1 MAFKI
6 RRDEM
11 RKSLFWVLTL
21 SMISILAYAQ
31 RPTIADRTSGMIS
44 YPGYFHFYWD
54 AETGKIWLEVD
65 KFDTEF
71 LYVHSL
77 PAGLGSNEV
86 GLDRNQLGRTRIVKF
101 FRVGPKVLLIQP
113 NYSFRATT
121 DNSAELVAVEDAFAR
136 STLWGFE
143 VAAEEEGRVLVD
155 ATEFFMRDAH
165 DAISSL
171 KRRDQGQFTYDSTR
185 STIYLPNTKNFPLNS
200 EVEAMLTF
208 RSESPGMSVR
218 QVAPDPG
225 SITLRQHHSFIQ
237 LPDDNYTPR
246 VYDPRSNFSS
256 LSFMDFAAPVGDPIT
271 RRYIVRHR
279 LHKKDPD
286 AEISDPVEPI
296 IYYVDPGT
304 PEPIRSALIE
314 GASWWNEAFEEIGY
328 RNAFQ
333 AKILPEG
340 ADPLD
345 IRYNMI
351 NWVHRATRGWS
362 YGSSVIDPRTG
373 EIIKGHVA
381 LGSLRIRQDFLIAQG
396 LVGDYQDGEDNSS
409 EMLEMALARIRQ
421 LSCHEV
427 GHTLGLGHNYASSVN
442 DRASVMDYP
451 HPLIKIGPDGNLDL
465 SDAYGVG
472 IGEWDKVSIA
482 FGYQH
487 FPVSVDEPKALKATL
502 DGAFSRGL
510 YFLAGQDAGP
520 SSAHPLANT
529 WDNGK
534 HPVDEL
540 EHVMK
545 VRAIALDTFS
555 EKRIPVGSPMATLED
570 VLVPVYMFHR
580 YQIEAA
586 ASVLGGLYYNHRL
599 RGDVQKDP
607 QIVPGPEQFRALDVL
622 LRTIEPQNLEI
633 SAKILDVIPPRP
645 PGYRETRE
653 LLPGYT
659 GDTFDPLGAAEALA
673 SHTIGLILN
682 PERVSRLIDYHSR
695 NRKYPGLED
704 VLDHMIAVSWMSV
717 LKSGTHA
724 EIQRVV
730 DNVFL
735 YRLIRLAVD
744 ERVPPQAHA
753 IAFLKLAELQSVLNQ
768 KAPLTGN
775 ENQKAH
781 YFHALSEIE
790 RFRKN
795 PSDFTFIEHLDPPPG
810 APIGMYNRE

>member
-1 MAFKI
+1 
-6 RRDEM
+6 M
-11 RKSLFWVLTL
+11 RKTLFWLFTLCLISVLAF
-21 SMISILAYAQ
+21 SQ
-31 RPTIADRTSGMIS
+31 NPTIGEKTSHMKS
-44 YPGYFHFYWD
+44 YPGYFPFYWD
-54 AETGKIWLEVD
+54 AQTGKIWLEID
-65 KFDTEF
+65 KFDFEF

-101 FRVGPKVLLIQP
+101 FRVGPKILLIQP

-121 DNSAELVAVEDAFAR
+121 DNPAELVAVKDAFAQ
-136 STLWGFE
+136 STLWAFQ
-143 VAAEEEGRVLVD
+143 VAAEEGNRVLVD
-155 ATEFFMRDAH
+155 ATEFFLRDAH
-165 DAISSL
+165 NVIGSL
-171 KRRDQGQFTYDSTR
+171 KRRNQGNFSSDFSR
-185 STIYLPNTKNFPLNS
+185 SAIYLPNTKNFPLNT
-200 EVEAMLTF
+200 EVESLLTF
-208 RSESPGMSVR
+208 RSDSPGEYVR

-246 VYDPRSNFSS
+246 LYDPRSNFSS
-256 LSFMDFAAPVGDPIT
+256 LSFLDFATPVSEPIT
-271 RRYIVRHR
+271 QRYTVRHR
-279 LHKKDPD
+279 LHKKDPR
-286 AEISDPVEPI
+286 AEISDPVNPI
-296 IYYVDPGT
+296 VYYVDPGT
-304 PEPIRSALIE
+304 PEPIRSALLE
-314 GASWWNEAFEEIGY
+314 GANWWNEAFEAIGY

-333 AKILPEG
+333 AKVLPEG
-340 ADPLD
+340 ADPMD

-362 YGSSVIDPRTG
+362 YGSSVTDPRTG

-396 LVGDYQDGEDNSS
+396 LVGNYQNGKDNSS
-409 EMLEMALARIRQ
+409 EMLEMALARISQ

-427 GHTLGLGHNYASSVN
+427 GHTLGMGHNYASSVN

-451 HPLIKIGPDGNLDL
+451 HPLIKIGADGRLDL
-465 SDAYGVG
+465 SDAYDTGV
-472 IGEWDKVSIA
+472 GEWDKVSIA

-487 FPVSVDEPKALKATL
+487 FPDGVDEDKALKAII
-502 DGAFSRGL
+502 DDAFSRGL
-510 YFLAGQDAGP
+510 YFLAGQDAGI

-540 EHVMK
+540 ERVMA

-586 ASVLGGLYYNHRL
+586 TSVLGGLYYNHRL

-607 QIVPGPEQFRALDVL
+607 EIVPGSEQRRALEAL
-622 LRTIEPQNLEI
+622 LQTIEPQNLEI
-633 SAKILDVIPPRP
+633 DKKILNLLPPRP
-645 PGYRETRE
+645 PGYHETQE
-653 LLPGYT
+653 LLRGHT
-659 GDTFDPLGAAEALA
+659 GDTFDPLGAAEILA
-673 SHTIGLILN
+673 NHTIGLILH

-695 NRKYPGLED
+695 NEDYPGLSD
-704 VLDHMIAVSWMSV
+704 VLDRLIAATWMSV
-717 LKSGTHA
+717 LRSGTHA

-735 YRLIRLAVD
+735 FSLMRLAVD
-744 ERVPPQAHA
+744 ERVPTHAHA
-753 IAFLKLAELQSVLNQ
+753 VAFLKLAELQSMLSQ
-768 KAPLTGN
+768 KAPLTGD
-775 ENQKAH
+775 EDQKAH
-781 YFHALSEIE
+781 YFYALSEID

-795 PSDFTFIEHLDPPPG
+795 PDSFKFIEPLDPPPG
-810 APIGMYNRE
+810 APIGMYQ

>member
-1 MAFKI
+1 M
-6 RRDEM
+6 
-11 RKSLFWVLTL
+11 KSF
-21 SMISILAYAQ
+21 
-31 RPTIADRTSGMIS
+31 
-44 YPGYFHFYWD
+44 PGYFSFYWD
-54 AETGKIWLEVD
+54 AKTGKIWLEID
-65 KFDTEF
+65 EFDTEF

-77 PAGLGSNEV
+77 PAGLGSNDV

-101 FRVGPKVLLIQP
+101 LRVGPKVLLIQP
-113 NYSFRATT
+113 NYSYRATT
-121 DNSAELVAVEDAFAR
+121 DNSAELVAVKDAFAR
-136 STLWGFE
+136 STIWGFK
-143 VAAEEEGRVLVD
+143 VAAEEGGRVLVD
-155 ATEFFMRDAH
+155 ATPFFMRDAH
-165 DAISSL
+165 NAIGSL
-171 KRRDQGQFTYDSTR
+171 KRRNQGNFTYDVSR
-185 STIYLPNTKNFPLNS
+185 SAIYLPNTKNFPLNT
-200 EVEAMLTF
+200 EIEAMLTF
-208 RSESPGMSVR
+208 RSESAGMYVR

-225 SITLRQHHSFIQ
+225 AITLRQHHSFIQ

-256 LSFMDFAAPVGDPIT
+256 LSYMDFGTPVSEPIT
-271 RRYIVRHR
+271 KRYTVRHR
-279 LHKKDPD
+279 LHKKDPN

-304 PEPIRSALIE
+304 PEPVRSALLE
-314 GASWWNEAFEEIGY
+314 GAQWWNDAFEAIGY
-328 RNAFQ
+328 RNAFR
-333 AKILPEG
+333 AEILPEG
-340 ADPLD
+340 ADPMD
-345 IRYNMI
+345 VRYNMI

-362 YGSSVIDPRTG
+362 YGASVTDPRTG

-396 LVGDYQDGEDNSS
+396 LVGNYEDDKDNSS

-451 HPLIKIGPDGNLDL
+451 HPLIKISEDGALDL
-465 SDAYGVG
+465 SDAYDVGV
-472 IGEWDKVSIA
+472 GEWDKVSIA

-487 FPVSVDEPKALKATL
+487 FPDGVDEKKELKKIL
-502 DGAFSRGL
+502 DNAFSRGL
-510 YFLAGQDAGP
+510 YFLAGQDAGV

-540 EHVMK
+540 ERVIN

-555 EKRIPVGSPMATLED
+555 EKRIPTGSPMATLED

-599 RGDVQKDP
+599 RGDVQEDP
-607 QIVPGPEQFRALDVL
+607 VIVPGAEQFRALEVL
-622 LRTIEPQNLEI
+622 LRTIEPQNLDINER
-633 SAKILDVIPPRP
+633 ILSLIPPRP

-659 GDTFDPLGAAEALA
+659 GDTFDPLGAAEAVA
-673 SHTIGLILN
+673 NHTIRLILH

-695 NRKYPGLED
+695 DRQYPGLSD
-704 VLDHMIAVSWMSV
+704 VLDHLIATTWMSV
-717 LKSGTHA
+717 LKSGMQA

-735 YRLIRLAVD
+735 YSLMRLAVD
-744 ERVPPQAHA
+744 ERVSPHAHA
-753 IAFLKLAELQSVLNQ
+753 IAFLKLAELQSVLSQ
-768 KAPLTGN
+768 KAPLTGD
-775 ENQKAH
+775 EDQKAH
-781 YFHALSEIE
+781 YFYALSEIE
-790 RFRKN
+790 RFRKD
-795 PSDFTFIEHLDPPPG
+795 PRHFVLIEPLNPPPG
-810 APIGMYNRE
+810 APIGMYD

>member
-1 MAFKI
+1 M
-6 RRDEM
+6 
-11 RKSLFWVLTL
+11 
-21 SMISILAYAQ
+21 AYAKS
-31 RPTIADRTSGMIS
+31 PTIAEKTSGMQS
-44 YPGYFHFYWD
+44 FPGYFPFYWD
-54 AETGKIWLEVD
+54 VQAGKIWLEID
-65 KFDTEF
+65 KFDVEF

-77 PAGLGSNEV
+77 PAGLGSNDV

-101 FRVGPKVLLIQP
+101 FRAGPKVLLIQP
-113 NYSFRATT
+113 NYSYRATT
-121 DNSAELVAVEDAFAR
+121 DNPAELVAVEDAFAR
-136 STLWGFE
+136 STLWGFK
-143 VAAEEEGRVLVD
+143 VAAEEKGRVLVD
-155 ATEFFMRDAH
+155 ATSFFMRDAH
-165 DAISSL
+165 NAISSL
-171 KRRDQGQFTYDSTR
+171 KRRNQGYFTYDASR
-185 STIYLPNTKNFPLNS
+185 SVIYLPNTKNFPLNT
-200 EVEAMLTF
+200 EIEAMLTF
-208 RSESPGMSVR
+208 RSESPGMYVR

-246 VYDPRSNFSS
+246 VYDPRSNFSN
-256 LSFMDFAAPVGDPIT
+256 LSYMDFGTPVSEAIT
-271 RRYIVRHR
+271 KRVTVRHR
-279 LHKKDPD
+279 LFKQDPN
-286 AEISDPVEPI
+286 AKISDPVEPI
-296 IYYVDPGT
+296 VYYVDPGT
-304 PEPIRSALIE
+304 PEPVRSALLE
-314 GASWWNEAFEEIGY
+314 GASWWNEAFEAIGY

-351 NWVHRATRGWS
+351 NWIHRATRGWS
-362 YGSSVIDPRTG
+362 YGASVIDPRTG

-381 LGSLRIRQDFLIAQG
+381 LGSLRVRQDFLIAQG
-396 LVGDYQDGEDNSS
+396 LVGNYEEGKDNSA

-451 HPLIKIGPDGNLDL
+451 HPLIKIGSDGRLDL
-465 SDAYGVG
+465 SDAYDVGV
-472 IGEWDKVSIA
+472 GEWDKVSIA

-487 FPVSVDEPKALKATL
+487 FPEGVDEEKALKAIL
-502 DGAFSRGL
+502 DNAFSSGL

-520 SSAHPLANT
+520 SSAHPLAST
-529 WDNGK
+529 WDNGI

-540 EHVMK
+540 ERVMK

-555 EKRIPVGSPMATLED
+555 EERIPMDSPMATLED

-607 QIVPGPEQFRALDVL
+607 LIVPGPEQFRALEVL

-633 SAKILDVIPPRP
+633 NANILSLIPPRP
-645 PGYRETRE
+645 PGYREKRE

-673 SHTIGLILN
+673 NHTIGLILH

-695 NRKYPGLED
+695 SREYPGLSD
-704 VLDHMIAVSWMSV
+704 VLDHMIAVTWMSV
-717 LKSGTHA
+717 LKSGTQA

-735 YRLIRLAVD
+735 YNLMRLAVN
-744 ERVPPQAHA
+744 ERISPHAHA
-753 IAFLKLAELQSVLNQ
+753 IAFLKLAELQSVLSQ
-768 KAPLTGN
+768 KAPLTGD
-775 ENQKAH
+775 EGQKAH
-781 YFHALSEIE
+781 YFYALSEIE

-795 PSDFTFIEHLDPPPG
+795 PRGFSFVEHLDPPPG
-810 APIGMYNRE
+810 APIGMYH